1 MVRNSFLTIPRGK
14 SKVSK
19 EIKQQILNRI
29 KEDGISVSQAAAD
42 HGLSDKT
49 IYGWIAKGVTAPPS
63 IIELSKLKRE
73 NQTLHEIIGRLTVK
87 LSLAEKKEVG

>member
-1 MVRNSFLTIPRGK
+1 MPKGK
-14 SKVSK
+14 FKVSK
-19 EIKQQILNRI
+19 EVREQILKRI
-29 KEDGISVSQAAAD
+29 KEEGLSVAQAASE
-42 HGLSDKT
+42 HGLSTQT